1 MSAPPGEKA
10 HAPSK
15 CQRGLR
21 LRTESPSLAVQI
33 VYSSHSGSQDI
44 EHIGSAQ
51 DDVQVGVLKA
61 AAWQRMAAGQGELE
75 LGLERTE
82 PGPEVARGHSATGN
96 ASRDRRFP
104 LTTLASRHLMGRRR
118 RQARAS

>member
-1 MSAPPGEKA
+1 
-10 HAPSK
+10 
-15 CQRGLR
+15 
-21 LRTESPSLAVQI
+21 
-33 VYSSHSGSQDI
+33 
-44 EHIGSAQ
+44 
-51 DDVQVGVLKA
+51 
-61 AAWQRMAAGQGELE
+61 MAAGRGGLE